1 MIMQAL
7 GIVELNS
14 IASGIETT
22 DAMLK
27 AAQVELVT
35 AQAICAGKY
44 MILLQGDVAAMKSAL
59 QAGEEIAGSHLV
71 NLQMI
76 ANLDPAVFTA
86 LMGAG
91 EVVDG
96 QAVGVIETFSVV
108 TCVTASDTAVKAS
121 DISLIEIRLARGLG
135 GKAFVVFAGEV
146 SSVKAALDAAI
157 EAHNDDGMI
166 FKTVLVP
173 QLHKDVLNAI
183 M

>member
-1 MIMQAL
+1 MQAL
-7 GIVELNS
+7 GIIELNS
-14 IASGIETT
+14 IASGIETA

-27 AAQVELVT
+27 AADVSLIS
-35 AQAICAGKY
+35 AMAICAGKY
-44 MILLQGDVAAMKSAL
+44 MILLQGDVAAMKSAME
-59 QAGEEIAGSHLV
+59 AGEEVAGRHCV
-71 NLQMI
+71 NAKMI

-91 EVVDG
+91 EVEDG

-108 TCVTASDTAVKAS
+108 TCVLASDTAVKAS
-121 DISLIEIRLARGLG
+121 DVSLIEVRLARGLG
-135 GKAFVVFAGEV
+135 GKAFVVFSGEV
-146 SSVKAALDAAI
+146 SSVQAALDAAI
-157 EAHNDDGMI
+157 EEHQDEGMI